1 MLPFTTVAI
10 AVFNKQT
17 VFLVSCDGTK
27 VVRDAVV
34 SVSVVEL
41 EGGWLW
47 SFSVVP
53 ELLEG
58 VELELV
64 GVEMLQM
71 LV

>member
-1 MLPFTTVAI
+1 MFP
-10 AVFNKQT
+10 
-17 VFLVSCDGTK
+17 VSCDGIK

-41 EGGWLW
+41 EGGWFW
-47 SFSVVP
+47 SLGVVP

-58 VELELV
+58 VKLELV
-64 GVEMLQM
+64 GVELFQM

>member
-10 AVFNKQT
+10 AIFNKQT
-17 VFLVSCDGTK
+17 VFPVSCDGPM
-27 VVRDAVV
+27 VVRNVVV

-47 SFSVVP
+47 SLGVVP
-53 ELLEG
+53 MLLEG
-58 VELELV
+58 VELKLV
-64 GVEMLQM
+64 GVELLQM